1 MLKRK
6 LQIGLAAL
14 AISLS
19 ANVCSA
25 SHLIDET
32 SALKGEIVSLV
43 KVGQTVMEGD
53 ELARVKTLT
62 GSAPAAR
69 ATVCG
74 TIAVVYVTVGEN
86 VDANSM
92 IAQIAVE

>member
-6 LQIGLAAL
+6 LKVVLTALVLAVGT
-14 AISLS
+14 
-19 ANVCSA
+19 NVCAA

-32 SALKGEIVSLV
+32 SALKGEIVSV
-43 KVGQTVMEGD
+43 VEVGQTVTEGD

-74 TIAVVYVTVGEN
+74 TVAAVYVEVGDT
-86 VDANSM
+86 VDANSAV
-92 IAQIAVE
+92 AQIAVE